1 MAILSRAAM
10 KAKLDLLLP
19 SSKDGESVIGEI
31 MRSLFRDHIDSGG
44 NSTATATSEGV
55 VELATDAETI
65 TGTATDRVVTPANL
79 EAKVASVTESGVVEI
94 ATSAEGNTG
103 TDAARALSPDGYAGS
118 NLGKRTF
125 SVDVFGPL
133 VDTATGDGKQHWNT
147 PAEIAG
153 MNLVAVSASHGV
165 VGTTGQTDIQIH
177 NLTQTADMLS
187 TVISIDTGQPSSTTA
202 STPAVI
208 DAAEDDITA
217 GDVLRFD
224 VDAICSGTAAKGIT
238 VNLTFQLP

>member
-10 KAKLDLLLP
+10 KTKLDAIMPGTNGHEYATVADIRNLL
-19 SSKDGESVIGEI
+19 
-31 MRSLFRDHIDSGG
+31 RDHIDSGG
-44 NSTATATSEGV
+44 NSTAT
-55 VELATDAETI
+55 
-65 TGTATDRVVTPANL
+65 
-79 EAKVASVTESGVVEI
+79 
-94 ATSAEGNTG
+94 TSAEGVSELATAAEINTG
-103 TDAARALSPDGYAGS
+103 TDAARTITPDTYAES

-125 SVDVFGPL
+125 SVSVFGPA

-153 MNLVAVSASHGV
+153 MNLVAVSATNGV
-165 VGTTGQTDIQIH
+165 VGTTGQLDVQIH

-187 TVISIDTGQPSSTTA
+187 TVISIDTIEPSSTTA
-202 STPAVI
+202 AVPAVI
-208 DAAEDDITA
+208 DAAQDDITA

-224 VDAICSGTAAKGIT
+224 VDAVHSGTAAKGLT